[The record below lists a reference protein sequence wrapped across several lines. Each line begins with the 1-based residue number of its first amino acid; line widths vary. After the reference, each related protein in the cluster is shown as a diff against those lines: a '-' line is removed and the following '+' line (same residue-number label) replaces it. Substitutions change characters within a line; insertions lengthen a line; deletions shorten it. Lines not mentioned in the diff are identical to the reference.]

1 MMRVRHFMGSNS
13 VRGARALS
21 LRAHETARESRQ
33 GWNRTGP
40 QETAVIRAHAAV
52 VLGETKPEKCG
63 DVEVVADRFRARHGE
78 IVVLHAVAHVTGDA
92 HSPPAATHP
101 PPPHH

>member
-1 MMRVRHFMGSNS
+1 MLRVRHFMGSNS

-52 VLGETKPEKCG
+52 VLGETKPEKRG
-63 DVEVVADRFRARHGE
+63 DVEVVADPFRARHGGSL
-78 IVVLHAVAHVTGDA
+78 VLHAVAHVTGDA
-92 HSPPAATHP
+92 DALADATEPA
-101 PPPHH
+101 